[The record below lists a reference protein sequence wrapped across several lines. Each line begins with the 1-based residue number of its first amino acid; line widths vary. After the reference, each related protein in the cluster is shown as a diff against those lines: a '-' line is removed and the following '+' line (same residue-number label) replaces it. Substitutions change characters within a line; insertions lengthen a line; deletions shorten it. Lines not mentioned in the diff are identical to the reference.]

1 METLS
6 RKKYSFIHPSKKYLL
21 RTYVPRT
28 VKHHTLCA
36 LVFLVPCPPGFLQ
49 GCLGHKRFTPVTDH
63 THSDT
68 CCVLSST
75 GLTWGRQAF
84 SMWSLLLKDS
94 HSCWTFSELSHSW
107 EGWVQSSMG
116 EIQGSAGDLQPQSPV
131 KWGLHLPCSPMTPS
145 AWHVAWHSGHVETK
159 LKRPNK

>member
-21 RTYVPRT
+21 RTYMPRT

-49 GCLGHKRFTPVTDH
+49 GCLGHKRFTPVTGH
-63 THSDT
+63 TRSDT

-75 GLTWGRQAF
+75 GLMWGRQAF

-94 HSCWTFSELSHSW
+94 HSCWTFSEFSHSW
-107 EGWVQSSMG
+107 EGSRGAQVSV
-116 EIQGSAGDLQPQSPV
+116 QPQSPV
-131 KWGLHLPCSPMTPS
+131 RWDLHLPCSPTTPS
-145 AWHVAWHSGHVETK
+145 AWHVAWHLGHVETN

>member
-1 METLS
+1 MEGRRIQVLEAAQLRGSQVNISTQTKERLRGSFLFPSLETLS
-6 RKKYSFIHPSKKYLL
+6 RKKYSFIHPSKKYVL

-36 LVFLVPCPPGFLQ
+36 LVFLVLCPPGFLQ
-49 GCLGHKRFTPVTDH
+49 GCLGHKRFTPVTGH

-68 CCVLSST
+68 RCVLSST
-75 GLTWGRQAF
+75 GLMWGRQAF

-107 EGWVQSSMG
+107 EG
-116 EIQGSAGDLQPQSPV
+116 
-131 KWGLHLPCSPMTPS
+131 
-145 AWHVAWHSGHVETK
+145 
-159 LKRPNK
+159 